1 MNVETMTE
9 LFSYICGQSR
19 SFVADS
25 VLLPV
30 GQRCLGL
37 YVGALL
43 TAPWLLGTG
52 IWRCGLPSR
61 NVFLVHVAALFVA
74 MLGGLHVID
83 PGPLWRFAFGLW
95 TGHVTLLWLSGA
107 AVHFWALSRPDI
119 RADLPWRFAQEV
131 QGMAFP
137 AALAG
142 LAVAFPVLLPL
153 GWSFW
158 TVAAVLGVAALAAAM
173 LMAVFAMAL
182 YGSKP
187 WRSV

>member
-1 MNVETMTE
+1 MSIETATE

-19 SFVADS
+19 SFLADGA
-25 VLLPV
+25 LLPV

-43 TAPWLLGTG
+43 TVPWLLGTG
-52 IWRCGLPSR
+52 IWRRGLPSWSVFHV
-61 NVFLVHVAALFVA
+61 NVAVLFAA

-95 TGHVTLLWLSGA
+95 TGHVATLWLVGA
-107 AVHFWALSRPDI
+107 AVHFWSLSQPDA
-119 RADLPWRFAQEV
+119 RAELPWRATEKV

-137 AALAG
+137 VALAG
-142 LAVAFPVLLPL
+142 LAASFPMLLPL

-158 TVAAVLGVAALAAAM
+158 TATAFLGVAALAATM
-173 LMAVFAMAL
+173 LMAVFAMAY
-182 YGSKP
+182 YGSRR

>member
-1 MNVETMTE
+1 MSVEMATG
-9 LFSYICGQSR
+9 LFSYICGQTR
-19 SFVADS
+19 SFFVDAA
-25 VLLPV
+25 LLPV

-43 TAPWLLGTG
+43 TAMWLLGTG
-52 IWRCGLPSR
+52 IWRRGLPSWS
-61 NVFLVHVAALFVA
+61 VFLVNVAVLIAAL
-74 MLGGLHVID
+74 LGGLHVID

-95 TGHVTLLWLSGA
+95 TGHVAMLWLTGA
-107 AVHFWALSRPDI
+107 AVHFWSLSRPDA
-119 RADLPWRFAQEV
+119 RAELPWRAIDKA

-142 LAVAFPVLLPL
+142 LAASFPMLLPL

-158 TVAAVLGVAALAAAM
+158 TATTVLGVAALVVTM
-173 LMAVFAMAL
+173 LMAVFAMAY
-182 YGSKP
+182 YGSRT